1 MNTTSLDG
9 GVKRQF
15 ALPVAIVLGAHAALF
30 LGLVKAHPLLLPQ
43 LTPVVTEAPAQPIVL
58 PLSDIVAEL
67 KSDPA
72 GGGSAQAQLPE
83 MPNPTSPD
91 QPDRQEISMTPIS
104 PRIPVVSPIIG
115 PWQPGG
121 PGKLT
126 GSGGQTMTADSL
138 DRPPQAL
145 AQPQPIYPFDARSKE
160 LNGQVVVEFLVDKS
174 GQVMNP
180 RVVSS
185 SDPIFEET
193 TLRAIENWRFA
204 PGTWH
209 GVPVRFSMRVP
220 VAFRCNG

>member
-1 MNTTSLDG
+1 MNTTTLDG

-15 ALPVAIVLGAHAALF
+15 ALPVAIVLGVHAALF
-30 LGLVKAHPLLLPQ
+30 LGLIKTHPLSQ
-43 LTPVVTEAPAQPIVL
+43 LTPVVTETPAQPITL
-58 PLSDIVAEL
+58 PPSDIVAEP
-67 KSDPA
+67 KRDPA
-72 GGGSAQAQLPE
+72 DGGSAEAQLPE
-83 MPNPTSPD
+83 IPNPILPD
-91 QPDRQEISMTPIS
+91 QPNRQEISMTPIS
-104 PRIPVVSPIIG
+104 PSVPVVSPIIG
-115 PWQPGG
+115 PWQPGD
-121 PGKLT
+121 PGKLA
-126 GSGGQTMTADSL
+126 GSGGQAMTADSL

-145 AQPQPIYPFDARSKE
+145 AQPQPIYPFDAKSKE

-174 GQVMNP
+174 GHVLNP

-220 VAFRCNG
+220 VAFRCDG